1 MGVLIGSHGR
11 AGFVADVRRLVRRE
25 VEAQRLLDAA
35 FADRL
40 AVVEERDV
48 AALGGA
54 AIVVGELLRT
64 WCVSSG
70 VLSLSS
76 SVYQFGSRKL

>member
-11 AGFVADVRRLVRRE
+11 AGFVSDVRRLVRRE

-35 FADRL
+35 FANRP

-48 AALGGA
+48 AALGGT
-54 AIVVGELLRT
+54 AIVVGGLLRT

-70 VLSLSS
+70 ILSLRS
-76 SVYQFGSRKL
+76 SVYKFGSRKL